1 MYRLTK
7 KLEHLGIL
15 HGLLGASHIRQNTIG
30 ILDDSRDIF
39 PIPAGSVLLSVL
51 GKLLI
56 ELPQVPPHLSR
67 SVKTEFPAN
76 RSIVHLPLL
85 LFCLLGPLF
94 IFCITVHRT
103 FLASPWQLSRIKRS
117 QDMVSGFRAINYID
131 ILRMHLKPPPPPRV
145 GGCFLLPFLLPGIF
159 TLQVF
164 HFDNSHSES
173 VAQLLFSNFISGCP

>member
-15 HGLLGASHIRQNTIG
+15 HGLLGSSHIRQNTIG
-30 ILDDSRDIF
+30 ILDNSRDIF

-67 SVKTEFPAN
+67 SVTTEFPTS
-76 RSIVHLPLL
+76 SIVHLPLL
-85 LFCLLGPLF
+85 LFSLLGPLF
-94 IFCITVHRT
+94 IFGITVHRT
-103 FLASPWQLSRIKRS
+103 LFASPWPLSRVKRS
-117 QDMVSGFRAINYID
+117 QDRTMD
-131 ILRMHLKPPPPPRV
+131 LEQLILLMHLTPPPPPRV

-159 TLQVF
+159 TLQVSL
-164 HFDNSHSES
+164 FDNSHSES
-173 VAQLLFSNFISGCP
+173 VAQLIISNLSER

>member
-56 ELPQVPPHLSR
+56 ELPQVPPHLR
-67 SVKTEFPAN
+67 RGVTTGFPA
-76 RSIVHLPLL
+76 S
-85 LFCLLGPLF
+85 
-94 IFCITVHRT
+94 
-103 FLASPWQLSRIKRS
+103 
-117 QDMVSGFRAINYID
+117 
-131 ILRMHLKPPPPPRV
+131 
-145 GGCFLLPFLLPGIF
+145 
-159 TLQVF
+159 
-164 HFDNSHSES
+164 
-173 VAQLLFSNFISGCP
+173 

>member
-15 HGLLGASHIRQNTIG
+15 HGLLGSSHIRQNTIG

-56 ELPQVPPHLSR
+56 ELPQVPPHLSK
-67 SVKTEFPAN
+67 SVTTELPT

-94 IFCITVHRT
+94 ILGITVHRT
-103 FLASPWQLSRIKRS
+103 LFASPWQLSGVKRS
-117 QDMVSGFRAINYID
+117 RDRMGGFRTINFID
-131 ILRMHLKPPPPPRV
+131 ILSMHLKPPPPPRV

-164 HFDNSHSES
+164 NFDNSHSES
-173 VAQLLFSNFISGCP
+173 MAQLIFSSLSER